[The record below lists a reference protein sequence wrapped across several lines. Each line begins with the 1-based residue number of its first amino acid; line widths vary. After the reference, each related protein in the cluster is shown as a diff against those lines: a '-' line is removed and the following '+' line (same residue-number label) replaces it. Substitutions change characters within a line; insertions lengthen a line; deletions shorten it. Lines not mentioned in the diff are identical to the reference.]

1 MRNGLPTA
9 LPLHSLDLVDQLDE
23 LNPAPVVRGNLTDP
37 DQIQTLVFQAGRR
50 AIVDELKRLAD
61 AARNG

>member
-1 MRNGLPTA
+1 MKQGLPTG
-9 LPLHSLDLVDQLDE
+9 LPLHSLDLIDQLVE

-50 AIVDELKRLAD
+50 DVVDELKRLAD